1 MRGAAI
7 QAGLYPNPTFGF
19 EEDTLG
25 TGTRPGYLGGFF
37 NQVIKTGDKL
47 QLQRAVAMMDLRNAE
62 LAFTRAKTDLTH
74 NVRGGYFQVLT
85 ARENMRISRALAD
98 FSAAVY
104 QIEVENV
111 RKGGF
116 ATPYEAMQLR
126 VLAWQAQAN
135 LIQARNRYTSAW
147 KQLAASLGLPGM
159 APTDLAG
166 GVDLPIPVYD
176 HAAVLDPRPP
186 GAHRRLNRRKHPTA
200 GEIPAG
206 PGQEQ
211 VVPDVTLNVVL
222 QKDFTGPPF
231 GTVASVQAGVPVPVF
246 DRNEGGVMQAQAQVV
261 QASDESHRVRD
272 DLTTRLANAFE
283 AYENNRV
290 LLHLY
295 RDKILPDQVRAYRGT
310 YRRYMEELAPA
321 PAPGV
326 TSTPAFAD
334 VVVAQQNLAQSLTT
348 YVSTVGAMW
357 QAVADVADVA
367 QTDDLFQL
375 GFAGPCPETV
385 AAPCLANL
393 PGLPCFHPCSPLPDP
408 ALKGG
413 DGAWPAAAPNLDDMP
428 KNAPT
433 NIQIPAPPPR
443 ASAAPAPRS
452 RPTIVLTGVQAAPQS
467 P

>member
-1 MRGAAI
+1 M
-7 QAGLYPNPTFGF
+7 
-19 EEDTLG
+19 
-25 TGTRPGYLGGFF
+25 
-37 NQVIKTGDKL
+37 
-47 QLQRAVAMMDLRNAE
+47 
-62 LAFTRAKTDLTH
+62 
-74 NVRGGYFQVLT
+74 
-85 ARENMRISRALAD
+85 
-98 FSAAVY
+98 
-104 QIEVENV
+104 ENV

-159 APTDLAG
+159 APTELAG
-166 GVDLPIPVYD
+166 GVDLPLPVYD
-176 HAAVLDPRPP
+176 HAAVLTHALQ
-186 GAHRRLNRRKHPTA
+186 AHTDVLTAENTLLQAKFRLALAK
-200 GEIPAG
+200 
-206 PGQEQ
+206 EQ

-231 GTVASVQAGVPVPVF
+231 GTVASVQAGVPVPIF
-246 DRNEGGVMQAQAQVV
+246 DRNQGGVMQAQAQVV

-272 DLTTRLANAFE
+272 DLTTRLATAFE
-283 AYENNRV
+283 SYENNRV

-295 RDKILPDQVRAYRGT
+295 RDKILPDQVRAYRAT
-310 YRRYMEELAPA
+310 YERYQKEAPLV
-321 PAPGV
+321 PPPGVPV

-334 VVVAQQNLAQSLTT
+334 VIVAQQNLAQSLVT

-375 GFAGPCPETV
+375 GFAGPCPEVV
-385 AAPCLANL
+385 AAPCLADL
-393 PGLPCFHPCSPLPDP
+393 PGLPCFHPCSPLSDP

-413 DGAWPAAAPNLDDMP
+413 DGAWPTAAPNLDDKP
-428 KNAPT
+428 IIRSAKSAG
-433 NIQIPAPPPR
+433 PAPSERGAR
-443 ASAAPAPRS
+443 AGSAADRRADRRS
-452 RPTIVLTGVQAAPQS
+452 AGAAEVTRDGLRRKS

>member
-1 MRGAAI
+1 M
-7 QAGLYPNPTFGF
+7 
-19 EEDTLG
+19 
-25 TGTRPGYLGGFF
+25 
-37 NQVIKTGDKL
+37 
-47 QLQRAVAMMDLRNAE
+47 
-62 LAFTRAKTDLTH
+62 
-74 NVRGGYFQVLT
+74 
-85 ARENMRISRALAD
+85 
-98 FSAAVY
+98 
-104 QIEVENV
+104 
-111 RKGGF
+111 
-116 ATPYEAMQLR
+116 
-126 VLAWQAQAN
+126 
-135 LIQARNRYTSAW
+135 
-147 KQLAASLGLPGM
+147 
-159 APTDLAG
+159 
-166 GVDLPIPVYD
+166 
-176 HAAVLDPRPP
+176 
-186 GAHRRLNRRKHPTA
+186 
-200 GEIPAG
+200 
-206 PGQEQ
+206 
-211 VVPDVTLNVVL
+211 TLNVVL

-443 ASAAPAPRS
+443 ANAAPAPRS